1 MASGGRSRSDRLTKP
16 HPCDGR
22 QEMAW
27 RVHDHP
33 PYSSLCFFK
42 HRAAF
47 NIQWSEKPERRIAS
61 FVPNYGVLT
70 KPGMVDH
77 DEGHSDLYSDFP
89 ALCS

>member
-1 MASGGRSRSDRLTKP
+1 MASGCRSRSDRLTKA
-16 HPCDGR
+16 HPCVGR

-27 RVHDHP
+27 WVHDHL

-61 FVPNYGVLT
+61 FVPTYGVLT
-70 KPGMVDH
+70 KPGMVGHDDDH
-77 DEGHSDLYSDFP
+77 ADLYSDFSV
-89 ALCS
+89 LRG